1 MRRLNSS
8 STTSN
13 GAGSRRTS
21 TSFRYTLIFAIG
33 AGFGSILATLIG
45 LEYTSWVIL
54 ALCWPLAMVFATLE
68 RPRERQPRILSA
80 GRSWYMKAKRRSTP
94 TPDRP
99 PLNPK
104 SNGLRR
110 VK

>member
-13 GAGSRRTS
+13 GAGPRRSS

-33 AGFGSILATLIG
+33 AAVGSILATLIG
-45 LEYTSWVIL
+45 LEYTSWIIL

-68 RPRERQPRILSA
+68 RPPRIMSA
-80 GRSWYMKAKRRSTP
+80 GRSWYAKAKRHSTP

-99 PLNPK
+99 PLSPK